1 MTDFLNRASLSE
13 SIYEQARDDDWT
25 HKNLKDLMKP
35 CGTKEGSYHH
45 GNRNNP
51 ELKLQRKQFIRLW

>member
-1 MTDFLNRASLSE
+1 MKSTESVKFLVDEN
-13 SIYEQARDDDWT
+13 IYEQARDDDWT

-51 ELKLQRKQFIRLW
+51 ELKL